1 MRFHLNSHIIG
12 FPSQT
17 LKIEKHVS
25 IRPGLDNYDRYRRK
39 IGEVDFDFFSC
50 SSNSLF
56 LINIGNGCQKKVL
69 FSKKR

>member
-25 IRPGLDNYDRYRRK
+25 IRPTLDNYDR
-39 IGEVDFDFFSC
+39 
-50 SSNSLF
+50 
-56 LINIGNGCQKKVL
+56 
-69 FSKKR
+69 